1 MEHKK
6 QNSFVL
12 YTDYIQHVSLLSDQ
26 EAGQLFKA
34 LFRFVAEGT
43 APDFSGS
50 LMMCFSFISSQI
62 QRDKAKYSDICEK
75 RAAAGSKGGKQKQAN
90 LANANFVKQKQ
101 ANLADTENVTDIENI
116 TDTEINYICSLLNQA
131 KAAAGSKGRLKPSG
145 SYGLDDLCSTGVNY
159 AEMEAVAKELAESG
173 KDVDCYS
180 FRDILRAKKTKG
192 GI

>member
-12 YTDYIQHVSLLSDQ
+12 YTDYIQHISLLSDQ

-34 LFRFVAEGT
+34 LFSFVSEGT
-43 APDFSGS
+43 APDFSGA

-90 LANANFVKQKQ
+90 LASANSVKQKQ
-101 ANLADTENVTDIENI
+101 ANLADTVTDTENI

-131 KAAAGSKGRLKPSG
+131 KAAAGSKGRLKPN
-145 SYGLDDLCSTGVNY
+145 SYCLGELYNAGIGYGEMKTV
-159 AEMEAVAKELAESG
+159 AEELAEIG
-173 KDVDCYS
+173 KDVDWYS
-180 FRDILRAKKTKG
+180 FSDILKDKKAKG

>member
-34 LFRFVAEGT
+34 LFHFVDDGT
-43 APDFSGS
+43 EPDFTGS
-50 LMMCFSFISSQI
+50 LKMCFSFISSQI
-62 QRDKAKYSDICEK
+62 QRDKAKYRDICEK

-101 ANLADTENVTDIENI
+101 ANLADTDTVTDTENI
-116 TDTEINYICSLLNQA
+116 TDTEINYICSVLNQA
-131 KAAAGSKGRLKPSG
+131 KAAAGSKGRLKPN
-145 SYGLDDLCSTGVNY
+145 SYCLGELYNAGIGY
-159 AEMEAVAKELAESG
+159 GEMKAVAEELVENE
-173 KDVDCYS
+173 KDVDWYS
-180 FRDILRAKKTKG
+180 FSDILRDKKAKG

>member
-90 LANANFVKQKQ
+90 LANANSVKQKQ
-101 ANLADTENVTDIENI
+101 ANLADTDNVTDIENI

-131 KAAAGSKGRLKPSG
+131 KAAAGSKGRLKPNG
-145 SYGLDDLCSTGVNY
+145 YCLGELYNTGIGYGEMKTV
-159 AEMEAVAKELAESG
+159 AEKLAEIG
-173 KDVDCYS
+173 KDVDWYS
-180 FRDILRAKKTKG
+180 FKEILRDKKAKG

>member
-34 LFRFVAEGT
+34 LFHFVADGT
-43 APDFSGS
+43 TPVFSGS

-90 LANANFVKQKQ
+90 LA
-101 ANLADTENVTDIENI
+101 DNVTDIDNI
-116 TDTEINYICSLLNQA
+116 TDTEINYICSLLNKA
-131 KAAAGSKGRLKPSG
+131 KAAAGSKGRLKPNG
-145 SYGLDDLCSTGVNY
+145 SYCLGDLYDAGIGYT
-159 AEMEAVAKELAESG
+159 EMEAVAKELAEIG
-173 KDVDCYS
+173 KDVDWYS
-180 FRDILRAKKTKG
+180 FRDILRAKKAKG